1 MSGVRT
7 AVEKSRSED
16 AAAPEPR
23 SRRPARAPEGSI
35 AAMVPRLFSRGNH
48 ARALDLLNFIPLQ

>member
-7 AVEKSRSED
+7 AVEKSRSGD
-16 AAAPEPR
+16 AAASEPR

-35 AAMVPRLFSRGNH
+35 ASMVPRLFSRGNERCGAGGKVVH
-48 ARALDLLNFIPLQ
+48 QLQ